1 MSQAVGLVLSTIE
14 CCRALFWAPVA
25 YGSCWVTFLLLIFTT
40 WASYFVSRKT
50 PDAIFR
56 DEQARK
62 DAVLALMASILAYSE
77 EQLNKP
83 CATRALPEASRVFAL
98 LWDDTHQRRTTE
110 LGFPASLPINRR
122 VEINVF

>member
-77 EQLNKP
+77 
-83 CATRALPEASRVFAL
+83 
-98 LWDDTHQRRTTE
+98 
-110 LGFPASLPINRR
+110 
-122 VEINVF
+122 